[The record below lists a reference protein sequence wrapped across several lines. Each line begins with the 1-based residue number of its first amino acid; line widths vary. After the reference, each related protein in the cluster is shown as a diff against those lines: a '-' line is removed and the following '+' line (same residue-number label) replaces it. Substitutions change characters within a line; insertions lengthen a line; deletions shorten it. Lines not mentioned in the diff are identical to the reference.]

1 MKPIEWSKAITDDE
15 SLKQK
20 EESYKKLLDKKLDEI
35 QELNKN
41 IDSKYLNYN
50 ITTKASGSINFIRYK
65 GPFSLFK
72 NIRDGDISLEMAE
85 DDQKKFKRE
94 FSQIKSGNPDHKSD
108 IQLYTVESVKNLY
121 DSRQKIIDLFNSY
134 SKIRSEAIYKSNQNE
149 TNGKGLKILTP
160 KQMLQR
166 LPISLAQVKAGNN
179 SENLLNEIWQII
191 YSLFQSKEITKKV

>member
-1 MKPIEWSKAITDDE
+1 MS
-15 SLKQK
+15 
-20 EESYKKLLDKKLDEI
+20 
-35 QELNKN
+35 KN
-41 IDSKYLNYN
+41 IDYKYLNYN
-50 ITTKASGSINFIRYK
+50 FTTKASGSINFIRYK

-72 NIRDGDISLEMAE
+72 NTRDGDISLEMAE